1 MKFIKILST
10 LLLLTLASSCIYI
23 PHSVKLDPKIESG
36 KSSIGN
42 RNSVNIS
49 VEDKRDDKNLIGR
62 RGNGI
67 ASVAPITNDQNLE
80 QMLSDIVIKSL
91 KEKQF
96 SVPRDGGKKLEIYLL
111 SLKYESLFGF
121 FTLGTKVDSVIE
133 VKVLNYDNSVQY
145 KKIYRSNLEKRHF
158 IVPTSGT
165 NEKNINISFENVINS
180 MLKDQKLISAL
191 SN

>member
-1 MKFIKILST
+1 MKLIKILSS
-10 LLLLTLASSCIYI
+10 LLLIGLASSCVYI
-23 PHSVKLDPKIESG
+23 PHSVQLHPKIESS

-42 RNSVNIS
+42 KSAVNIS

-80 QMLSDIVIKSL
+80 QILRDVVTKSL

-96 SVPRDGGKKLEIYLL
+96 SIPSKGGKMLEIYLL

-121 FTLGTKVDSVIE
+121 FSLGTKVDSVIE
-133 VKVLNYDNSVQY
+133 VKVLNPNNSVKY
-145 KKIYRSNLEKRHF
+145 KNIYRSNLEKRHL

-165 NEKNINISFENVINS
+165 NENNINISFENVINS
-180 MLKDQKLISAL
+180 MLKDENLISAL
-191 SN
+191 SK

>member
-1 MKFIKILST
+1 MKFIKILSS
-10 LLLLTLASSCIYI
+10 LLFLAFASSCIYI
-23 PHSVKLDPKIESG
+23 PHSVQLHPKIESS

-42 RNSVNIS
+42 KSAVNIS
-49 VEDKRDDKNLIGR
+49 VEDKRDDKNVIGR

-67 ASVAPITNDQNLE
+67 ASVAPITNDQNLA

-96 SVPRDGGKKLEIYLL
+96 SVPRDGGKMLEIYLL

-133 VKVLNYDNSVQY
+133 VKVLNYDNSIQY

-165 NEKNINISFENVINS
+165 NENNINISFENVINS
-180 MLKDQKLISAL
+180 MLKDENLISAL